1 MCSSTAPAT
10 AAYLYWRMIT
20 QKATVRANKLLPI
33 NYHKQTIAKQL
44 KRFTCV
50 FIIYV
55 SSLPSSNREMTRNP
69 NWTVVGGTIGHITL
83 AVQAADEDDAL
94 VEDDEHD
101 EQDEERDR
109 DRCDCK
115 RFSPSLKSK
124 FAFSVLEIGFRPF
137 LLCRPPMVDPLNL
150 ECRLSKKNFH
160 KNHQFLCFITSPYH
174 LRLVK

>member
-1 MCSSTAPAT
+1 
-10 AAYLYWRMIT
+10 
-20 QKATVRANKLLPI
+20 
-33 NYHKQTIAKQL
+33 
-44 KRFTCV
+44 
-50 FIIYV
+50 
-55 SSLPSSNREMTRNP
+55 MTRNP

-124 FAFSVLEIGFRPF
+124 LAFSVLEIGFRPF